1 MIKRIAILLILLIAP
16 FIVSAENEV
25 TMLPGLPPDSIVETG
40 VKVWMHGQS
49 VSPQKPFSCEL
60 SVQAF
65 RLDHDFKIFG
75 VSFYSGAFKKSSPTI
90 EPFTLIIPHEATA
103 DTAVVMDIKLDFPE
117 LHRFQR
123 NDTMSLDTSEGRIV
137 AYTGSCL
144 PSHFYG
150 GTKQRSFFNR
160 YRPWIISAVGIMSIS
175 IMALLFSVYA
185 RRMERIRRD
194 NMAVKEELGII
205 KQHSDELNNRIDS
218 LYGERLATL
227 NRICNEYF
235 EKKDAESESIRL
247 SIYNEVERIVLSFR
261 SREALKEIENTV
273 NTYCNNILIRLREQ
287 VPSLSD
293 TDLLTVTYLYAGF
306 SPKAVCIFTDSKI
319 KTFYN
324 RRLRLRE
331 KIVASGAP
339 DTDEFLSRLG

>member
-1 MIKRIAILLILLIAP
+1 MIKRIAILLILLVAP
-16 FIVSAENEV
+16 FLVSAENAV
-25 TMLPGLPPDSIVETG
+25 TMLPGLPPDSIPETG
-40 VKVWMHGQS
+40 VKVQMHELS
-49 VSPQKPFSCEL
+49 VAPQKPLSCVIC
-60 SVQAF
+60 VQAF
-65 RLDHDFKIFG
+65 RLDQDFKIFG
-75 VSFYSGAFKKSSPTI
+75 ASFYSDYFKRSSPTI

-123 NDTMSLDTSEGRIV
+123 NDTLSLDTSEGKMV
-137 AYTGSCL
+137 AYTGKGIPAGSPKHL
-144 PSHFYG
+144 
-150 GTKQRSFFNR
+150 SFFNR
-160 YRPWIISAVGIMSIS
+160 YRPWIISAVGIMGVSI
-175 IMALLFSVYA
+175 IALLFIVYTK
-185 RRMERIRRD
+185 RVERIRRD
-194 NMAVKEELGII
+194 NLAAKEELGII

-218 LYGERLATL
+218 LYGERLETL

-235 EKKDAESESIRL
+235 EKKDAESESVRL

-261 SREALKEIENTV
+261 SRDALKEIENTV
-273 NTYCNNILIRLREQ
+273 NTYRNNILIRLREQ

-293 TDLLTVTYLYAGF
+293 TDLMTVTYLYAGF

-331 KIVASGAP
+331 KIAASGAP
-339 DTDEFLSRLG
+339 DSDEFLSRLG